1 MPVPKP
7 TLYCIVAINVA
18 DISIGPA
25 CTVDRNRITGFF
37 KKLTDFIELP
47 YKEIQIDNKDFTV
60 DGVKTAIKSI
70 DPASN
75 DIVVFAYSGHGFRFN
90 NETGLF
96 PQLGL
101 FTNKGLTQEIIRE
114 NTINLEEIF
123 NLVRA
128 KGARLN
134 IVPGDC
140 CNNELSMQHFEV
152 TLLNL
157 QSWPT
162 EWQRKHCSQLF
173 EKGKGSYLAAAAS
186 KGQLAACNKV
196 EGGFFTFSFFQFLES
211 AFEAGNTGLD
221 GIINRAAEF
230 ASVRSGRAI
239 CGDKPCMQNAIFRTV
254 A

>member
-75 DIVVFAYSGHGFRFN
+75 DIVVFAYSGHGFRFS

-96 PQLGL
+96 P
-101 FTNKGLTQEIIRE
+101 
-114 NTINLEEIF
+114 
-123 NLVRA
+123 
-128 KGARLN
+128 
-134 IVPGDC
+134 
-140 CNNELSMQHFEV
+140 
-152 TLLNL
+152 
-157 QSWPT
+157 
-162 EWQRKHCSQLF
+162 
-173 EKGKGSYLAAAAS
+173 
-186 KGQLAACNKV
+186 QLAACNKV
-196 EGGFFTFSFFQFLES
+196 EGGFFAFSFFQFLEA

-239 CGDKPCMQNAIFRTV
+239 CGDKPCMQNVIFRTV